1 MENNIL
7 TVRNVNVS
15 YKNQKKN
22 IFSKTTYRHV
32 LKDVSFEMQEG
43 EILGLVG
50 ESGCGK
56 STLAK
61 AILGLV
67 PYTGEIVHASKFPQM
82 VFQDPYGSLNPSKTI
97 GWIMEEPLRLRGPQ
111 GGGLLKPEE
120 RKERVIAMLR
130 RVGLDEKLIDRY
142 PNQLSGGQRQRIC
155 IGTALMQEPKLL
167 IADEPVSALDVTIQA
182 QVLELLK
189 QLKEEMGLS
198 ILFIAT
204 IICTSA
210 ALAWFIA
217 SMVCG
222 IIPSSAATTSTA
234 ISVAIAPRLRIEVNA
249 ACPGVSRKVIS

>member
-120 RKERVIAMLR
+120 RKERVIAMLH

-198 ILFIAT
+198 ILFISHDLRVVYQMCNHVMIMQKGQFVEMGTPDEIYFAPKDPYT
-204 IICTSA
+204 KKLLESA
-210 ALAWFIA
+210 
-217 SMVCG
+217 G
-222 IIPSSAATTSTA
+222 I
-234 ISVAIAPRLRIEVNA
+234 E
-249 ACPGVSRKVIS
+249 

>member
-22 IFSKTTYRHV
+22 IFSKTMYQHV
-32 LKDVSFEMQEG
+32 LKDVSFEMKEG

-120 RKERVIAMLR
+120 RRERVIAMLHHA
-130 RVGLDEKLIDRY
+130 VDSVFSIPL
-142 PNQLSGGQRQRIC
+142 PC
-155 IGTALMQEPKLL
+155 ILM
-167 IADEPVSALDVTIQA
+167 
-182 QVLELLK
+182 
-189 QLKEEMGLS
+189 
-198 ILFIAT
+198 
-204 IICTSA
+204 
-210 ALAWFIA
+210 
-217 SMVCG
+217 
-222 IIPSSAATTSTA
+222 
-234 ISVAIAPRLRIEVNA
+234 
-249 ACPGVSRKVIS
+249 